1 MITLIA
7 YTGRGY
13 PIEHEYDE
21 NTLGELRMNIDELIR
36 RRIPFEVRFA

>member
-13 PIEHEYDE
+13 PVEHNYNHEQ
-21 NTLGELRMNIDELIR
+21 LGELRMNINELIR
-36 RRIPFEVRFA
+36 LRIPFEVRFA